1 MEIKENKMRKRILCL
16 LVGAVII
23 AGIVVVSLF
32 IWERN
37 HGVES
42 YDDLERYTE
51 EILDIDWGDCI
62 EASTG
67 KVVPGLTEEEH
78 AVIRFDVKQ
87 GCEQQ
92 VVDIIKEKCG
102 EPRDTATAPP
112 GIFSMYDLG
121 KELDEKEI
129 QFYFSCFREGKKAK
143 SREFNIFVA
152 TDSTDKTYI
161 YWFG

>member
-1 MEIKENKMRKRILCL
+1 MAIKENKMRKRILCL

-23 AGIVVVSLF
+23 AGIVAVSLSF
-32 IWERN
+32 RGRN
-37 HGVES
+37 Q
-42 YDDLERYTE
+42 DLERYTE
-51 EILDIDWGDCI
+51 EILDINWGDCI

-67 KVVPGLTEEEH
+67 KVVPSLTEEEY

-87 GCEQQ
+87 GCEQE

-129 QFYFSCFREGKKAK
+129 QFYFSCFREGKRVKT
-143 SREFNIFVA
+143 REIDIFVA
-152 TDSTDKTYI
+152 TDSTNKTYI

>member
-1 MEIKENKMRKRILCL
+1 MEIKKNKMRKRILCL

-23 AGIVVVSLF
+23 AGIMAVSLSF
-32 IWERN
+32 WGRN
-37 HGVES
+37 H
-42 YDDLERYTE
+42 DLERYTE

-67 KVVPGLTEEEH
+67 KVVPGLVEEEY

-87 GCEQQ
+87 GCEQE

-129 QFYFSCFREGKKAK
+129 QFYFSCFREGKRAK
-143 SREFNIFVA
+143 SREFCIFVA
-152 TDSTDKTYI
+152 TDSTNKTYI

>member
-1 MEIKENKMRKRILCL
+1 MEVKENKMRKRILCL

-23 AGIVVVSLF
+23 AGIVAVSLSF
-32 IWERN
+32 WGRN
-37 HGVES
+37 H
-42 YDDLERYTE
+42 DLERYTE
-51 EILDIDWGDCI
+51 EILDINWGDCI

-67 KVVPGLTEEEH
+67 KVVPSLTEEEY

-87 GCEQQ
+87 GCEQE
-92 VVDIIKEKCG
+92 VIDIIKEKCG

-112 GIFSMYDLG
+112 GIFSMYELG

-129 QFYFSCFREGKKAK
+129 QFYFSCFRGGKKAK

-152 TDSTDKTYI
+152 TDSTNKTYI